1 MMKKDK
7 QKISALNKYLQSGKP
22 PINSATANGEIS
34 HLRYKVKIFKGLIHK
49 QKQIKS
55 KSSKKSESHRS
66 HNKMQRSFI
75 NPRPSS
81 TIVMDS
87 PS

>member
-7 QKISALNKYLQSGKP
+7 QKISVLNKYLQSGKP
-22 PINSATANGEIS
+22 PINPATANGEIS
-34 HLRYKVKIFKGLIHK
+34 HLRYKVKIFKGLIH
-49 QKQIKS
+49 KQIKS